1 MIISNDMIYIL
12 VRLLSEDPNKR
23 FNDVN
28 EVRKVLN
35 QLKENLENSPSNLRL
50 VLGHPKINGET
61 ISQNNGRIELSFKEE
76 KQTLNE
82 FALKYLAKFIYS
94 YPVYSLSINGGKLCV
109 EDLKMD
115 NVILLNLS
123 GKNLYSED
131 LYILSQFLK

>member
-1 MIISNDMIYIL
+1 MIYIL

-61 ISQNNGRIELSFKEE
+61 IS
-76 KQTLNE
+76 
-82 FALKYLAKFIYS
+82 
-94 YPVYSLSINGGKLCV
+94 
-109 EDLKMD
+109 
-115 NVILLNLS
+115 
-123 GKNLYSED
+123 
-131 LYILSQFLK
+131 

>member
-35 QLKENLENSPSNLRL
+35 KLKENLENSPSNLRL

-61 ISQNNGRIELSFKEE
+61 IS
-76 KQTLNE
+76 
-82 FALKYLAKFIYS
+82 
-94 YPVYSLSINGGKLCV
+94 
-109 EDLKMD
+109 
-115 NVILLNLS
+115 
-123 GKNLYSED
+123 
-131 LYILSQFLK
+131 